1 MKNFVKWTLPV
12 ISFSIASTAMATDF
26 SLFGKDV
33 SISGF
38 ATLGYA
44 QTDQPYNYQ
53 RYLSNDGSFFRDSLL
68 GLQLDTKL
76 TDTISMTVQGKFAA
90 SDEKDNSLDT
100 TLTWAF
106 LSWRPTNDLLFR
118 GGRLRIPLYMNSQ
131 NMDIGATFDFARLP
145 AEVYFTSPLN
155 NFDGLSINKTWDSS
169 IGELT
174 FEGYVGTLEPHF
186 RVAPFQYGAI
196 SARAYYMPIK
206 TSAYGGALTLQ
217 REENIFRIGVHD
229 TYNTRLD
236 GGMIRE
242 NLPFIQIAPNIG
254 YYKVSDGMAG
264 TSIPSNHQLHTIIYT
279 AGIDLSLGND
289 FRLISEF
296 VRRDVYNSL
305 VSPDSQGGYLAI
317 LKSIGDF
324 TPYVSVAHLQSM
336 GQMLNL
342 YNRVSKNRV
351 PAVIPGAAQINAL
364 QRAGGVGM
372 FAYDQTTWAI
382 GTSYQINP
390 TNKIKA
396 EWAITKTGD
405 VSALVDP
412 LPNDDTGDKLLNT
425 FSISYNIVF

>member
-1 MKNFVKWTLPV
+1 MSIDCKNIFIGVLTLGA
-12 ISFSIASTAMATDF
+12 INAHAMDF
-26 SLFGKDV
+26 SVLGKDV

-44 QTDQPYNYQ
+44 QTDQPYKYQ

-76 TDTISMTVQGKFAA
+76 TDTISMTVQGKLAA

-118 GGRLRIPLYMNSQ
+118 GGRLRVPLYMNSQ

-155 NFDGLSINKTWDSS
+155 NFDGLSVNKTWDSS

-174 FEGYVGTLEPHF
+174 FEGYVGTLEPYF
-186 RVAPFQYGAI
+186 RIAPYNYDGL
-196 SARAYYMPIK
+196 RDKAYYMPVR
-206 TSAYGGALTLQ
+206 TNAYGGALTLQ
-217 REENIFRIGVHD
+217 REENSFRIGVHD

-236 GGMIRE
+236 GGLMRDTW
-242 NLPFIQIAPNIG
+242 PFVEIAPKIG
-254 YYKVSDGMAG
+254 YYKIDDSMPGPP
-264 TSIPSNHQLHTIIYT
+264 IPSRNQVHTIIYT

-289 FRLISEF
+289 FRLMSEF
-296 VRRDVYNSL
+296 VRREVYNSV

-317 LKSIGDF
+317 LKSIGDW

-336 GQMLNL
+336 GGTLDL
-342 YNRVSKNRV
+342 YNRISQNRV
-351 PAVIPGAAQINAL
+351 PAVIPGAAQLNAT
-364 QRAGGVGM
+364 QRAGGVGT
-372 FAYDQTTWAI
+372 FAYDQTTWAV
-382 GTSYQINP
+382 GTSYSINP

-396 EWAITKTGD
+396 EWALTKTRD
-405 VSALVDP
+405 VSALIDP
-412 LPNDDTGDKLLNT
+412 LPNGDTGDKLLNT